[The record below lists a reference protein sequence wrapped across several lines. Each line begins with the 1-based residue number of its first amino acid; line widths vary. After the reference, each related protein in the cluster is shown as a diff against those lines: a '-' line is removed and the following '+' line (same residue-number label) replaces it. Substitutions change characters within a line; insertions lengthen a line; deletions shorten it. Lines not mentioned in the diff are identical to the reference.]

1 VNLIGIKRKP
11 TQTVITGIETFKK
24 SLDYGESGDNVGV
37 LLRGITKDNVKRGQ
51 CIVLPG
57 SLDVRRNFDAQLYI
71 LKPDE
76 GGRSKPFVTG
86 YRPQC
91 FVRTADV
98 AVDITLPEKMQMALP
113 GDNFE
118 AKMKLT
124 FPLPL

>member
-1 VNLIGIKRKP
+1 M
-11 TQTVITGIETFKK
+11 
-24 SLDYGESGDNVGV
+24 
-37 LLRGITKDNVKRGQ
+37 
-51 CIVLPG
+51 
-57 SLDVRRNFDAQLYI
+57 RRNFDAQLYI
-71 LKPDE
+71 LKPEE

-91 FVRTADV
+91 FVRSADV